1 MSDII
6 FPIGRST
13 TELGSLR
20 RAIDWKGAFWVAS
33 GVPALVLFSIGGISD
48 MVGNLAFLVWAAS
61 MLMGFVQSFTYAEI
75 AGLFPN
81 KSGGASVYG
90 AAAWVRY
97 SKFIAPLSVWCNWFA
112 WSPVLSLGCSIA
124 AAYILNALAPIP
136 AANSPEVAQWIV
148 AHGAAITGG
157 QQAQVAAAIEVLT
170 PAIRNWTLFTHT
182 LGPVGFSL
190 NATFFIGAIIMLV
203 TFAIQHRGILGT
215 ANVQKYMGLL
225 VIIPMLIVGVVPLFN
240 GAVHFSNYSPL
251 APLASYGAP
260 QIGSWNI
267 PNWTMVLGAMF
278 IAAWSTYGFETA
290 VCYTSEFR
298 NPGTDTFKAIFY
310 SGLLCLALFILVPF
324 TFQGALGLTGMLDP
338 KIADGSGVAAA
349 MANMVGGGPIIHSIM
364 VMLMILAL
372 ILSIM
377 TAMAGSSRTLYQ
389 GSVDGWLPRY
399 LSFVNDHG
407 APTRAMWT
415 DLVANLLLLAVAATD
430 ATSFFFVLAVS
441 NCGYIIFN
449 FLNLNAGWIHRID
462 SGATKRP
469 YRAPIWLLGLGAVF
483 AFVNAMFLGAG
494 AKTWNPEAL
503 WAGAIFAALI
513 IPVFC
518 FRHFIQDKGKF
529 PEQMLEDLHVGGS
542 GDVTTKRAGILPYL
556 TLVAG
561 VAVVLASNYFFHL

>member
-1 MSDII
+1 
-6 FPIGRST
+6 
-13 TELGSLR
+13 
-20 RAIDWKGAFWVAS
+20 
-33 GVPALVLFSIGGISD
+33 
-48 MVGNLAFLVWAAS
+48 
-61 MLMGFVQSFTYAEI
+61 
-75 AGLFPN
+75 
-81 KSGGASVYG
+81 
-90 AAAWVRY
+90 
-97 SKFIAPLSVWCNWFA
+97 
-112 WSPVLSLGCSIA
+112 
-124 AAYILNALAPIP
+124 
-136 AANSPEVAQWIV
+136 
-148 AHGAAITGG
+148 
-157 QQAQVAAAIEVLT
+157 
-170 PAIRNWTLFTHT
+170 
-182 LGPVGFSL
+182 
-190 NATFFIGAIIMLV
+190 
-203 TFAIQHRGILGT
+203 
-215 ANVQKYMGLL
+215 
-225 VIIPMLIVGVVPLFN
+225 
-240 GAVHFSNYSPL
+240 SPL

-267 PNWTMVLGAMF
+267 PSWTMVLGAMF

-324 TFQGALGLTGMLDP
+324 TFQGALGLAGMLDP

-415 DLVANLLLLAVAATD
+415 DLVANLLVLAVAATD

-542 GDVTTKRAGILPYL
+542 GDVTTKRAGVLPYL